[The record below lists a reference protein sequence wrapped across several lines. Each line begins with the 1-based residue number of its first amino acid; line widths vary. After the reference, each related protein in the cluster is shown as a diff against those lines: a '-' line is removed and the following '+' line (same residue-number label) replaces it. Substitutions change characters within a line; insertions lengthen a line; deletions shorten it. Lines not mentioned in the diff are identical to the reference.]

1 MAKHLTVDGVA
12 PDAVTMAWLTRYF
25 LAQVKGRKGAG
36 AVTLYQ
42 NLRSFWL
49 WFGDAYELPDPMAGI
64 DRPEGKPALVQVTVP
79 HPGPASRRSSRH
91 APVDRATGALLCI
104 PCANDGPSRVSI
116 LRSATLPATG
126 GTGSGWLVAL

>member
-91 APVDRATGALLCI
+91 APVDRATGALLCV
-104 PCANDGPSRVSI
+104 PCATTAPRPGIDPAQAV
-116 LRSATLPATG
+116 LPATG
-126 GTGSGWLVAL
+126 GTNSRWLAAL